1 MMEAVEGVTMLDW
14 LATNSWVLWL
24 ALFLLLAIIEIVTLD
39 LFFIMLSAGALAA
52 LFAGLLGTPFW
63 AQVVVFCV
71 VALLM
76 VLFVRPVA
84 LRHLNRGPA
93 DLRTNVERLIGETAM
108 TLEAVTDSS
117 GTVKIGGDTWSA
129 RSSDGSQIPAGQRV
143 QVARIDGATAVVA
156 PAAGTS
162 RDIGAGEA

>member
-1 MMEAVEGVTMLDW
+1 MLDW
-14 LATNSWVLWL
+14 IVTNSWVFWL
-24 ALFLLLAIIEIVTLD
+24 AMFLLLAIIEIVTLD

-52 LFAGLLGTPFW
+52 LFGGLLGGPFW
-63 AQVVVFCV
+63 AQVVIFCV
-71 VALLM
+71 VSLLM
-76 VLFVRPVA
+76 ILFVRPVA

-108 TLEAVTDSS
+108 TLEAVTDNS
-117 GTVKIGGDTWSA
+117 GTVKIGGDTWTA

-156 PAAGTS
+156 PAG
-162 RDIGAGEA
+162 GAFNDNEVGEA